1 MDTYSRMNIPGDSLS
16 GTVSRNLL
24 KPLVISAPLCWSL
37 PCSKWLWRMQMLN
50 TPKSSSER
58 RQHPRYPF
66 TGTLEAFELASQTR
80 MQGRTA
86 DLSEGG
92 CYVDTMSPFP
102 AETRVRVRITRAQRS
117 FESQA
122 TVVYSVAGMGMGLRF
137 EATEPQQLV
146 SLRKWV
152 SELSGESST
161 EAATEE
167 KENSAGGVPARDA
180 VLNELII
187 ELMRKGVVA
196 EGKGRGML
204 QRLASAA

>member
-1 MDTYSRMNIPGDSLS
+1 M
-16 GTVSRNLL
+16 V
-24 KPLVISAPLCWSL
+24 
-37 PCSKWLWRMQMLN
+37 N
-50 TPKSSSER
+50 TPKSSEER

-66 TGTLEAFELASQTR
+66 TGTLEAFELESETR

-102 AETRVRVRITRAQRS
+102 AQTRVRVRITRAQRS

-137 EATEPQQLV
+137 ESTEPQQLV

-161 EAATEE
+161 ETAPEE
-167 KENSAGGVPARDA
+167 KEKSAGGVPARDA

>member
-1 MDTYSRMNIPGDSLS
+1 
-16 GTVSRNLL
+16 
-24 KPLVISAPLCWSL
+24 
-37 PCSKWLWRMQMLN
+37 
-50 TPKSSSER
+50 
-58 RQHPRYPF
+58 
-66 TGTLEAFELASQTR
+66 

-152 SELSGESST
+152 SELSGESTT
-161 EAATEE
+161 ETATEE
-167 KENSAGGVPARDA
+167 KENSAGALPARDA

-204 QRLASAA
+204 QRLVSAA